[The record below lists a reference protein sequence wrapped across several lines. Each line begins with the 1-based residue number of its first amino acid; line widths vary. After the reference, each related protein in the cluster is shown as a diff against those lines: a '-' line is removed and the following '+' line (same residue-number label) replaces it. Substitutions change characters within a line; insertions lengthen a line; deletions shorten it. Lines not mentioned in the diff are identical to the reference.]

1 MQKKII
7 TGILILLIVAGTA
20 TIIGLYYIGDFM
32 LAQVISGNIVETAK
46 SEKAEKSDKFINID
60 EQVEKLVDDV
70 NIGGKNETE
79 EQPVT
84 VKDLKK
90 VNDNIPKVEK
100 VKIAAT
106 ALEKLNIE
114 EISELRNMAHGG
126 ITYQEKLRIKQI
138 LKGNFSDKEIQAMK
152 NTFYRYRDSRT

>member
-1 MQKKII
+1 MKKKTI
-7 TGILILLIVAGTA
+7 TGIIILLIVAGAA

-32 LAQVISGNIVETAK
+32 FAQVISGNIVEIAK
-46 SEKAEKSDKFINID
+46 SEKAEKSDKAINID
-60 EQVEKLVDDV
+60 AQVEKLVDDL
-70 NIGGKNETE
+70 NIGGQNETE

-90 VNDNIPKVEK
+90 VKDNIPKVEK

-106 ALEKLNIE
+106 ALEKLNLE
-114 EISELRNMAHGG
+114 EISELKNMAQGG
-126 ITYQEKLRIKQI
+126 ITFQEKSRIKHI
-138 LKGNFSDKEIQAMK
+138 LKGKLSEKEIQAMK

>member
-1 MQKKII
+1 MKKKITLGII
-7 TGILILLIVAGTA
+7 TLLIVAGVA

-46 SEKAEKSDKFINID
+46 SEQVEKSDKAINID
-60 EQVEKLVDDV
+60 AQVEKLVDNV
-70 NIGGKNETE
+70 NIGGQNQTE

-126 ITYQEKLRIKQI
+126 ITFQEKSRIKHI
-138 LKGNFSDKEIQAMK
+138 LKGRFSDKEIQAMK
-152 NTFYRYRDSRT
+152 NTFLKYRDY